1 MDALTKV
8 FEEILQSK
16 IESWELVKKA
26 EDHITK
32 LIKET

>member
-16 IESWELVKKA
+16 IESGELVKKD